1 MWNCWTRWINATLYY
16 STQSSSGFRALI
28 FVGPSLMESESEWLI
43 IDYVQAKCSQYIA
56 KVCQWLVTGRWFSPG
71 TPVSSTNKTDH
82 HDITE
87 KLLKVALNTIILTL
101 NPEEDWVE

>member
-1 MWNCWTRWINATLYY
+1 
-16 STQSSSGFRALI
+16 
-28 FVGPSLMESESEWLI
+28 MESDSEWLI

-56 KVCQWLVTGRWFSPG
+56 KVCQWLVAGRWFSPG

-87 KLLKVALNTIILTL
+87 KNVESGIKHHNPYPNPRRGLSWGIQCHIDSPSSTISHMLILFWTGIMFTC
-101 NPEEDWVE
+101 